1 MWRNDVKDFMNGK
14 ILDVDIQKIKIDVQV
29 KNSKSLEVE
38 LKKPYLIFGVTFVVV
53 PESLKELDG
62 KTAKIP
68 LSNEEVPIIALK
80 VDAPRACV
88 PAHVEED
95 FKIAIEKNLPIKQV
109 IMPVNASLDDN
120 KPRDDKEW
128 VKRNNVVL
136 IVKHWSEEKYL
147 YIEYKKQDWK
157 CFISGGVDDG
167 EDFMDAAI
175 RELREES
182 GYINI
187 KTIEEINMKMANVF
201 YAAHK
206 GVNRY
211 STVTS
216 FYIELRD
223 GEQIS
228 ISDAER
234 CEHVVKW
241 ETKDNLYEILKKGF
255 TDQIWLLKQHFHEI
269 GAYTGMGK
277 LINSNFLN
285 DLEDLDEASKIVID
299 HLNGAME

>member
-14 ILDVDIQKIKIDVQV
+14 ILDVNVDKVKINVQI
-29 KNSKSLEVE
+29 KDGKLLEVE
-38 LKKPYLIFGVTFVVV
+38 LDKPYLIFGVTFVVV
-53 PESLKELDG
+53 PDSLKELEG
-62 KTAKIP
+62 SKAIISI
-68 LSNEEVPIIALK
+68 SNEEVPI
-80 VDAPRACV
+80 VVGDVEVPRV
-88 PAHVEED
+88 GIPAHIVKD
-95 FKIAIEKNLPIKQV
+95 YDIAIKYNLPIKQV
-109 IMPVNASLDDN
+109 VMPVNASLDDN

-128 VKRNNVVL
+128 VRRNNVVL
-136 IVKHWSEEKYL
+136 IVKHWSEDKFL

-157 CFISGGVDDG
+157 CFISGGVDEG
-167 EDFMDAAI
+167 ENFMDAAI

-216 FYIELRD
+216 FYIELSD
-223 GEQIS
+223 GEQNSITEEEIS
-228 ISDAER
+228 
-234 CEHVVKW
+234 EHEVKW
-241 ETKDNLYEILKKGF
+241 ETKENLYEILKKGF

-277 LINSNFLN
+277 MINSKFLN
-285 DLEDLDEASKIVID
+285 DLEDFEKASKLVID
-299 HLNGAME
+299 HLNGDN